1 MFDFE
6 QARQNMVECQIRTV
20 RVTDA
25 AVIAALRAVPRE
37 AFLPAH
43 LKGIAYVDEDLRLG
57 GDRFMMEPMVLARLL
72 QAAEIGPGDTALAIG
87 CTRGYAV
94 ALLSRIAETVVGLEC
109 DPDFVSACDRTLSSL
124 GVDNAAVIEG
134 RLEEGYSRQAP
145 YDVILIEG
153 RCGAIPAQIVDQ
165 LAEGGRLI
173 AVVDEGGV
181 GKAVLMRRSGGV
193 VGSRILFDAQVPRLK
208 AFDRAPAFQF

>member
-1 MFDFE
+1 MFDYE

-25 AVIAALRAVPRE
+25 AVIEALRTVPRE

-43 LKGIAYVDEDLRLG
+43 LKGIAYVDDDLRL
-57 GDRFMMEPMVLARLL
+57 DHERFMMEPMVMARLL
-72 QAAEIGPGDTALAIG
+72 QAAEIMPGDTALAIG

-94 ALLSRIAETVVGLEC
+94 ALLSRLAETVVGVESNA
-109 DPDFVSACDRTLSSL
+109 DFVAASDAALSAL

-134 RLEEGYSRQAP
+134 DLAQGYPRQAP

-153 RCGAIPAQIVDQ
+153 RCAEIPANIVDQ
-165 LAEGGRLI
+165 LGEGGRLI
-173 AVVDEGGV
+173 AVIDDHGV
-181 GKAVLMRRSGGV
+181 GKAVLMRRSGGA
-193 VGSRILFDAQVPRLK
+193 VGTRVLFDAQVPPLK
-208 AFDRAPAFQF
+208 AFERAPEFQF